1 MDLNTSGG
9 SVKSKIIKTESHN
22 DEACRERIKCRE
34 KINLPGSYT
43 IEASIL
49 ISLILLIIMTWFYL
63 AFSFHDR
70 LVFRALA
77 LFYTEAAGR
86 MMEEPVSEEGR
97 LEIERLNERSGILI
111 GTYVSRIK
119 PSVLE
124 ERFYEA
130 AQGLLLISRPET
142 VKLNAQG
149 RAVRFTY
156 RSDTAYPLAL
166 PDFSFLY
173 DDNEAHGE
181 IRYSLSVPPETF
193 IRAARGLIWRE

>member
-1 MDLNTSGG
+1 MRS
-9 SVKSKIIKTESHN
+9 SRRQVKYMAYEPGKNHCFRKTG
-22 DEACRERIKCRE
+22 C
-34 KINLPGSYT
+34 LPGSYT

-49 ISLILLIIMTWFYL
+49 ISIILLILMSWFYL

-70 LVFRALA
+70 LVCRALA

-124 ERFYEA
+124 ERFLTASE
-130 AQGLLLISRPET
+130 GLLLISRPES
-142 VKLNAQG
+142 VKMRAQG
-149 RAVRFTY
+149 REVRLLYSADPGF
-156 RSDTAYPLAL
+156 PLSL
-166 PDFSFLY
+166 PSMSFLY
-173 DDNEAHGE
+173 ENNEARGE
-181 IRYSLSVPPETF
+181 TRYGLSVPPETF